1 MHNVRLLNSRRAAA
15 WGLVVALITGSGGAA
30 VSQQDEAVKGA
41 SHQGKILQQQHM
53 MHGMAPVG
61 DGLVWRMP
69 PMDPNMPMMPG
80 LEASL
85 PSVMPFIPMYGKDV
99 ADFPAA
105 TPRQVME
112 LVDGDQIELTAS
124 IVRREISGREYLMFG
139 YNGQYPGPLLKAPTG
154 ATVTVLFR
162 NEIPMPTTVH
172 WHGLRLDN
180 RFDGVPEMTQNPIL
194 TGETFRYEVYFADTG
209 VFWYHPHMREDIQ
222 QDLGLYGNLLAVSS
236 DPDYY
241 GEAHQEEFL
250 ILDDILLDEQGIIP
264 WGETQPTHALM
275 GRFGN
280 AMLVNG
286 TTDYFLEVL
295 RGAVVRFYVTNVA
308 NSRTFNVTF
317 GGAPIKIVASDVGKF
332 EREEWVTSVP
342 IAPAERYVVEVL
354 FDEPGDVPI
363 ENTVQ
368 AINHFRGE
376 FYPHVDHLGMVR
388 VADDAAEPDLSA
400 AFVNLRENLDVQNDI
415 ETFRSHF
422 GRAPDHELEL
432 SLEVGELP
440 LPIILSMEFERG
452 LYSPPMEW
460 NETMPMMNWLA
471 TGNEI
476 RWILRDR
483 ATGLENMDIQWSF
496 EVGDVVK
503 IRIFNN
509 PETLHPMNHPIHI
522 HGQRYLVLDMDGVP
536 NPNMVWKDTAI
547 VPVASTMDL
556 LVDITNPGDWMLH
569 CHIAEHLHAGMML
582 AFRVDG

>member
-1 MHNVRLLNSRRAAA
+1 MPA
-15 WGLVVALITGSGGAA
+15 
-30 VSQQDEAVKGA
+30 QQQQQQEMP
-41 SHQGKILQQQHM
+41 QQHM
-53 MHGMAPVG
+53 MHSMAPPG
-61 DGLVWRMP
+61 DVLAWRMP
-69 PMDPNMPMMPG
+69 PMDANMPMMPG
-80 LEASL
+80 LETAL
-85 PSVMPFIPMYGKDV
+85 PSDAPFIPLYGVDV
-99 ADFPAA
+99 TDFAVA
-105 TPRQVME
+105 RPREVME
-112 LVDGDQIELTAS
+112 LADGDEIEFAAS

-180 RFDGVPEMTQNPIL
+180 RFDGVPGVTQDPVL
-194 TGETFRYEVYFADTG
+194 TNETFRYEVYFADNG

-222 QDLGLYGNLLAVSS
+222 QDLGLYGNLLAVPA

-241 GEAHQEEFL
+241 GPVHREEFM
-250 ILDDILLDEQGIIP
+250 ILDDILIDEHGIIP

-280 AMLVNG
+280 TMLVNG
-286 TTDYFLEVL
+286 TTDYSLEVG
-295 RGAVVRFYVTNVA
+295 RGEVVRFYVTNVA

-317 GGAPIKIVASDVGKF
+317 GGAPIKVVASDVGKF
-332 EREEWVTSVP
+332 ESEEWVMSVP
-342 IAPAERYVVEVL
+342 IAPAERYVVEVR
-354 FDEPGDVPI
+354 FDEPGEVPI

-388 VADDAAEPDLSA
+388 VADAGADPDLSA
-400 AFVNLRENLDVQNDI
+400 AFATLRENRDVQADI
-415 ETFRSHF
+415 ETFRQHF
-422 GRAPDHELEL
+422 LRPPDHELEL
-432 SLEVGELP
+432 SLDVGELP
-440 LPIILSMEFERG
+440 LPIILSMEFEKG

-460 NETMPMMNWLA
+460 NDTMPMMNWLA

-496 EVGDVVK
+496 RVGDVVK
-503 IRIFNN
+503 LRIFND

-522 HGQRYLVLDMDGVP
+522 HGQRYLVLEMDGVP

-582 AFRVDG
+582 SFRVDG